1 MENCRSIKGRT
12 RMIDYNGS
20 IRYRIYRYRFYL
32 DANHF
37 IYSSTGEKGMVHPHT
52 WEFAIELKNRN
63 GDFVLFSR
71 IEELI
76 NEILKPFQNICL
88 NDVAPF
94 DKKVPTL
101 ENIGE
106 FFKEVISGKMDGLNW
121 ELLQMEI
128 SETPSRSYIVK

>member
-1 MENCRSIKGRT
+1 
-12 RMIDYNGS
+12 MIDYNGS
-20 IRYRIYRYRFYL
+20 IKYRIYRYRFYL

-52 WEFAIELKNRN
+52 WEFAIELKNKN
-63 GDFVLFSR
+63 GDFVLFNR
-71 IEELI
+71 IEEMI
-76 NEILKPFQNICL
+76 NEILKPYQNICL

-106 FFKEVISGKMDGLNW
+106 VFKEVISQKMDGFNW
-121 ELLQMEI
+121 QLLQMEI

>member
-1 MENCRSIKGRT
+1 
-12 RMIDYNGS
+12 MIDYNSS
-20 IRYRIYRYRFYL
+20 IKYRIYRYRFYL

-63 GDFVLFSR
+63 GDFVLFNR
-71 IEELI
+71 IEEMI

-88 NDVAPF
+88 NDVPPF
-94 DKKVPTL
+94 DKTVPTL

-106 FFKEVISGKMDGLNW
+106 VFKEVISKKMDGLNW

>member
-1 MENCRSIKGRT
+1 
-12 RMIDYNGS
+12 MIDYNGS

-37 IYSSTGEKGMVHPHT
+37 IYSSLGEKGMVHPHT

-71 IEELI
+71 IEEMI

-88 NDVAPF
+88 NDVPPF

-106 FFKEVISGKMDGLNW
+106 VFKEVISKKMDGLNW

>member
-1 MENCRSIKGRT
+1 
-12 RMIDYNGS
+12 MIDYNGS

-71 IEELI
+71 IEEMI

-106 FFKEVISGKMDGLNW
+106 VFKEVISKKMDGLNW

-128 SETPSRSYIVK
+128 RETQSRSYS

>member
-1 MENCRSIKGRT
+1 
-12 RMIDYNGS
+12 MIDYNGS

-71 IEELI
+71 IEEMI

-106 FFKEVISGKMDGLNW
+106 VFKEVISKKMDGVNW

>member
-1 MENCRSIKGRT
+1 
-12 RMIDYNGS
+12 MIDYNGS
-20 IRYRIYRYRFYL
+20 IKYRIYRYRFYL

-71 IEELI
+71 IEEMI
-76 NEILKPFQNICL
+76 NEILKPYQNICL

-106 FFKEVISGKMDGLNW
+106 VFKEVISKKMDGVNW

>member
-1 MENCRSIKGRT
+1 
-12 RMIDYNGS
+12 MIDYNGS
-20 IRYRIYRYRFYL
+20 IKYRIYRYRFYL

-52 WEFAIELKNRN
+52 WEFAIELKNKN

-71 IEELI
+71 IEEMI
-76 NEILKPFQNICL
+76 NEILKPYQNICL

-106 FFKEVISGKMDGLNW
+106 VFKEVISRKMDGLNW

>member
-1 MENCRSIKGRT
+1 M
-12 RMIDYNGS
+12 M
-20 IRYRIYRYRFYL
+20 
-32 DANHF
+32 
-37 IYSSTGEKGMVHPHT
+37 HPHT
-52 WEFAIELKNRN
+52 WEFAIELKNKN
-63 GDFVLFSR
+63 GDFVLFNR
-71 IEELI
+71 IEEMI

-88 NDVAPF
+88 NDVPPF

-106 FFKEVISGKMDGLNW
+106 VFKEVISQKMDGLNW

>member
-1 MENCRSIKGRT
+1 
-12 RMIDYNGS
+12 MIDYNGS
-20 IRYRIYRYRFYL
+20 IKYRIYRYRFYL

-37 IYSSTGEKGMVHPHT
+37 IYSSKGEKGMMHPHT
-52 WEFAIELKNRN
+52 WEFAIELKNKN
-63 GDFVLFSR
+63 GDFVLFNR
-71 IEELI
+71 IEEMI

-88 NDVAPF
+88 NDVPPF

-106 FFKEVISGKMDGLNW
+106 VFKEVISQKMNGLNW